1 MSKTDIYK
9 DIYTRTNGAVMV
21 GVVGPVRTGKST
33 FIKRFMETLVIPNID
48 DVYARERAKDELPQ
62 SGSGRTIMTS
72 EPKFVP
78 EEAVNISLDGDINL
92 SVRLV
97 DCVGYMVDGASGLL
111 DDGTERMVTT
121 PWFDHEVSMTEAA
134 EEGTHKVITDHSTIG
149 LVVTTDGTICDI
161 PRESYVE
168 PEERVI
174 NELISIGKPFAVLL
188 NSAYPDSEEAI
199 KIAEEIEG
207 KFNVPCMRLNCQT
220 LTDSDITEIMST
232 VLGQFPASELA
243 IWLPTWFEKLSDDFE
258 EKRELYSLMAE
269 LGQKVEKISDVNSF
283 LDSLSEIETVKGAA
297 IKESDLGSGVINIG
311 IEVPESLYY
320 DIIRRETGFEISDDG
335 EMLTQLIELGKMKRE
350 YDRVKSALC
359 DVREKGYGVVL
370 PAQEEL
376 EIEEPKIVK
385 QGGKYVVKLKATAPA
400 IHMLKT
406 GIETEVSPA
415 VGGEGASEEIIS
427 FLLQGYDGD
436 MSKLWESNIFGKPLY
451 DIAKDGIE
459 DKLNSLPDNA
469 RIKLQDTLQ
478 RIINEGSGM
487 LICIL
492 L

>member
-1 MSKTDIYK
+1 MTKSDIYK
-9 DIYTRTNGAVMV
+9 DIYTRTNGAVML
-21 GVVGPVRTGKST
+21 GIVGPVRTGKST

-48 DVYARERAKDELPQ
+48 DVYVRERAKDELPQ

-78 EEAVNISLDGDINL
+78 EEAVNISIDGDINL

-97 DCVGYMVDGASGLL
+97 DCVGYMVEGASGLL

-134 EEGTHKVITDHSTIG
+134 EEGTYKVINDHSTIG

-161 PRESYVE
+161 PRENYVE

-174 NELISIGKPFAVLL
+174 NELLSIGKPFAVLL
-188 NSAYPDSEEAI
+188 NSADPNGESAI
-199 KIAEEIEG
+199 KIAEQIEE
-207 KFNVPCMRLNCQT
+207 KYSVPCMRLNCQE
-220 LTDSDITEIMST
+220 LSDKDITDIMSN

-243 IWLPTWFEKLSDDFE
+243 IWLPSWFEKLSDDFE
-258 EKRELYSLMAE
+258 EKSSLYALMAE
-269 LGQKVEKISDVNSF
+269 LGGKIEKISDIKDF
-283 LDSLSEIETVKGAA
+283 LDALNECEIVKRAV
-297 IKESDLGSGVINIG
+297 IKASDMGSGTINIG
-311 IEVPESLYY
+311 IDVPESLYY
-320 DIIRRETGFEISDDG
+320 DIISRETGFDIADDG
-335 EMLTQLIELGKMKRE
+335 ELLTNLVELSKMKKE
-350 YDRVKSALC
+350 YDKVKVALE
-359 DVREKGYGVVL
+359 DVKTKGYGVVL
-370 PAQEEL
+370 PSQEEL

-385 QGGKYVVKLKATAPA
+385 QGGRYSVKLKASAPA

-406 GIETEVSPA
+406 GVVTEISPA

-451 DIAKDGIE
+451 DIAKEGIE
-459 DKLNSLPDNA
+459 EKLAALPDNA
-469 RIKLQDTLQ
+469 RIKLQETLQ

>member
-48 DVYARERAKDELPQ
+48 DVYVRERAKDELPQ

-78 EEAVNISLDGDINL
+78 EEAVNISIDGDINL

-97 DCVGYMVDGASGLL
+97 DCVGYMVDCASGLL

-134 EEGTHKVITDHSTIG
+134 GEGTHRVITDHSTIG

-188 NSAYPDSEEAI
+188 NSADPDSEAAI
-199 KIAEEIEG
+199 EIAEQIEE
-207 KFNVPCMRLNCQT
+207 KYNVPCMRLNC
-220 LTDSDITEIMST
+220 LYLSDNDITEIMST

-243 IWLPTWFEKLSDDFE
+243 IWLPTWFEKLSDEFE
-258 EKRELYSLMAE
+258 EKRNLYSLMAE
-269 LGQKVEKISDVNSF
+269 LGQKVERISDVNTF
-283 LDSLSEIETVKGAA
+283 LDALSDSETVSGAL
-297 IKESDLGSGVINIG
+297 IRESDLGSGRINIG
-311 IEVPESLYY
+311 IDIPDSLYY
-320 DIIRRETGFEISDDG
+320 DIIKRETGFEINDDG
-335 EMLTQLIELGKMKRE
+335 EMLTELIELGRMKKE
-350 YDRVKSALC
+350 YDRVKSALE
-359 DVREKGYGVVL
+359 DVRTKGYGVVL

-385 QGGKYVVKLKATAPA
+385 QGGKYAVKLKATAPA

-406 GIETEVSPA
+406 GVVTEVSPA

-436 MSKLWESNIFGKPLY
+436 MSKLWGSNIFGKPLY
-451 DIAKDGIE
+451 DIAKEGIE
-459 DKLNSLPDNA
+459 DKLSSLPDNA
-469 RIKLQDTLQ
+469 RIKLQETLQ

>member
-1 MSKTDIYK
+1 MEKTDIYK
-9 DIYTRTNGAVMV
+9 DIYTRTNGAVML

-33 FIKRFMETLVIPNID
+33 FIKRFMETLVIPNIE

-78 EEAVNISLDGDINL
+78 EEAVNICIDEGINL

-97 DCVGYMVDGASGLL
+97 DCVGYMVNGASGLL

-134 EEGTHKVITDHSTIG
+134 EEGTYKVINDHSTIG

-174 NELISIGKPFAVLL
+174 NELIKIGKPFAVLL
-188 NSAYPDSEEAI
+188 NSANPNSEAAI
-199 KIAEEIEG
+199 KIAAEIEE
-207 KFNVPCMRLNCQT
+207 KYNVPCMRLNCQE
-220 LTDSDITEIMST
+220 LSDKDISEIMSG

-243 IWLPTWFEKLSDDFE
+243 IWLPNWFSKLDDGFE
-258 EKRELYSLMAE
+258 EKSCLYGVMSELAKNIE
-269 LGQKVEKISDVNSF
+269 KVSDISDF
-283 LDSLSEIETVKGAA
+283 IERLRECETVENTFVKS
-297 IKESDLGSGVINIG
+297 SDMGSGVINIG
-311 IEVPESLYY
+311 VDMPDALYY
-320 DIIRRETGFEISDDG
+320 DIISRETGFSISDDG
-335 EMLTQLIELGKMKRE
+335 EMLSQLIELSKMKRE
-350 YDRVKSALC
+350 YDRVAEALN
-359 DVREKGYGVVL
+359 DVKTKGYGVVM
-370 PAQEEL
+370 PSQEEL
-376 EIEEPKIVK
+376 QIEEPKIVR
-385 QGGKYVVKLKATAPA
+385 QGGKYAVKLKASAPA

-406 GIETEVSPA
+406 GVETEVSPA

-451 DIAKDGIE
+451 ELAREGIE
-459 DKLNSLPDNA
+459 QKLAEMPDNA
-469 RIKLQDTLQ
+469 RVKLQETLQ
-478 RIINEGSGM
+478 KIINEGGGM

>member
-1 MSKTDIYK
+1 MTKTDIYK
-9 DIYTRTNGAVMV
+9 DIYTRTNGAVML

-33 FIKRFMETLVIPNID
+33 FIKRFMETLVIPNIE

-78 EEAVNISLDGDINL
+78 EEAVNISIDDEINL

-97 DCVGYMVDGASGLL
+97 DCVGYMVEGSSGLL

-134 EEGTHKVITDHSTIG
+134 EEGTYRVITDHSTIG

-161 PRESYVE
+161 PRENYIE

-188 NSAYPDSEEAI
+188 NSAEPDGEKAIEIARQIEE
-199 KIAEEIEG
+199 KY
-207 KFNVPCMRLNCQT
+207 NVPCMRLNCQW
-220 LTDSDITEIMST
+220 LTDKDITDIMSK

-243 IWLPTWFEKLSDDFE
+243 IWLPSWFEKLSDDFE
-258 EKRELYSLMAE
+258 EKSSLYNLMAE
-269 LGQKVEKISDVNSF
+269 LSGGVEKISDVSGF
-283 LDSLSEIETVKGAA
+283 LASLNEFEAVKNAY
-297 IKESDLGSGVINIG
+297 IKTSDMGSGVINIG
-311 IEVPESLYY
+311 IDMPDTMYY
-320 DIIRRETGFEISDDG
+320 DIISRETGFEISDDG
-335 EMLTQLIELGKMKRE
+335 ELLTELIELSKMKRE
-350 YDRVKSALC
+350 YDRVKPALE
-359 DVREKGYGVVL
+359 DVKEKGYGVVL
-370 PAQEEL
+370 PSQEEL
-376 EIEEPKIVK
+376 NIEEPKIVK
-385 QGGKYVVKLKATAPA
+385 QGGKYAVKLKASAPA

-406 GIETEVSPA
+406 GVVTEVSPA

-436 MSKLWESNIFGKPLY
+436 MTKLWESNIFGKPLY
-451 DIAKDGIE
+451 DIAKEGIE
-459 DKLNSLPDNA
+459 AKLAAMPDNA
-469 RIKLQDTLQ
+469 RVKLQETLQ

>member
-1 MSKTDIYK
+1 MTKSDIYK
-9 DIYTRTNGAVMV
+9 DIYTRTNGAVML
-21 GVVGPVRTGKST
+21 GIVGPVRTGKST

-78 EEAVNISLDGDINL
+78 EDAVNISIDGDINL

-97 DCVGYMVDGASGLL
+97 DCVGYMVEGASGLL

-134 EEGTHKVITDHSTIG
+134 EEGTYKVINDHSTIG

-161 PRESYVE
+161 PRENYVE

-174 NELISIGKPFAVLL
+174 NELLSIGKPFAVLL
-188 NSAYPDSEEAI
+188 NSADPNGESAI
-199 KIAEEIEG
+199 KIAEQIEE
-207 KFNVPCMRLNCQT
+207 KYNVPCMRLNCQE
-220 LTDSDITEIMST
+220 LSDKDITDIMSN

-243 IWLPTWFEKLSDDFE
+243 LWLPSWFEKLSDDFE
-258 EKRELYSLMAE
+258 EKSSLYALMAE
-269 LGQKVEKISDVNSF
+269 LGGKIEKISDIKDF
-283 LDSLSEIETVKGAA
+283 LDALNECEIVKSAV
-297 IKESDLGSGVINIG
+297 IKASDMGSGTINIG
-311 IEVPESLYY
+311 IDVPDSLYY
-320 DIIRRETGFEISDDG
+320 DIISRETGFDIADDG
-335 EMLTQLIELGKMKRE
+335 ELLTILVELSKMKKE
-350 YDRVKSALC
+350 YDKVKVALE
-359 DVREKGYGVVL
+359 DVKTKGYGVVL
-370 PAQEEL
+370 PSQEEL

-385 QGGKYVVKLKATAPA
+385 QGGRYSVKLKASAPA

-406 GIETEVSPA
+406 GVITEISPA

-451 DIAKDGIE
+451 DIAKEGIE
-459 DKLNSLPDNA
+459 EKLAALPDNA
-469 RIKLQDTLQ
+469 RIKLQETLQ

>member
-1 MSKTDIYK
+1 MTKTDIYK
-9 DIYTRTNGAVMV
+9 DIYTRTNGAVML

-33 FIKRFMETLVIPNID
+33 FIKRFMETLVIPNIE

-78 EEAVNISLDGDINL
+78 EEAVNISIDDEINL

-121 PWFDHEVSMTEAA
+121 PWFEHEVSMTEAA
-134 EEGTHKVITDHSTIG
+134 EEGTYRVITDHSTIG

-161 PRESYVE
+161 PRESYIE

-174 NELISIGKPFAVLL
+174 SELISIGKPFAVLL
-188 NSAYPDSEEAI
+188 NSAEPDGEKAIEIAQQIEE
-199 KIAEEIEG
+199 KY
-207 KFNVPCMRLNCQT
+207 NVPCMRLNCQW
-220 LTDSDITEIMST
+220 LTDKDITDIMSK

-243 IWLPTWFEKLSDDFE
+243 IWLPSWFEKLSDDFE
-258 EKRELYSLMAE
+258 EKSSLYNLMAE
-269 LGQKVEKISDVNSF
+269 LSGDIEKISDVSGF
-283 LDSLSEIETVKGAA
+283 LASLNEFETVKSAYV
-297 IKESDLGSGVINIG
+297 KTSDMGSGVINIG
-311 IEVPESLYY
+311 IDMPDSMYY
-320 DIIRRETGFEISDDG
+320 DIISRETGFEISDDG
-335 EMLTQLIELGKMKRE
+335 ELLTELIELSKMKRE
-350 YDRVKSALC
+350 YDRVRAALE

-370 PAQEEL
+370 PSQDEL
-376 EIEEPKIVK
+376 NIEEPKIVK
-385 QGGKYVVKLKATAPA
+385 QGGKYAVKLKASAPA

-406 GIETEVSPA
+406 GVVTEVSPA

-436 MSKLWESNIFGKPLY
+436 MTKLWESNIFGKPLY
-451 DIAKDGIE
+451 DIAREGIE
-459 DKLNSLPDNA
+459 EKLAAMPDNA
-469 RIKLQDTLQ
+469 RVKLQETLQ

>member
-48 DVYARERAKDELPQ
+48 DVYVRERAKDELPQ

-78 EEAVNISLDGDINL
+78 EEAVNISIDGDINL

-134 EEGTHKVITDHSTIG
+134 EEGTHRVITDHSTIG

-188 NSAYPDSEEAI
+188 NSADPDSEAAVE
-199 KIAEEIEG
+199 IAEQIEE
-207 KFNVPCMRLNCQT
+207 KYNVPCMRLNC
-220 LTDSDITEIMST
+220 LYLSDNDITEIMST

-243 IWLPTWFEKLSDDFE
+243 IWLPTWFEKLSDEFE
-258 EKRELYSLMAE
+258 EKRNLYSLMAE
-269 LGQKVEKISDVNSF
+269 LGQKVERISDVNTF
-283 LDSLSEIETVKGAA
+283 LDALSDSENVSGAL
-297 IKESDLGSGVINIG
+297 IRESDLGSGRINIG
-311 IEVPESLYY
+311 IDIPDSLYY
-320 DIIRRETGFEISDDG
+320 DIIKRETGFEINDDG
-335 EMLTQLIELGKMKRE
+335 EMLTELIELGRMKKE
-350 YDRVKSALC
+350 YDRVKSALE
-359 DVREKGYGVVL
+359 DVRTKGYGVVL

-385 QGGKYVVKLKATAPA
+385 QGGKYAVKLKATAPA

-406 GIETEVSPA
+406 GVVTEVSPA

-451 DIAKDGIE
+451 DIAKEGIE
-459 DKLNSLPDNA
+459 DKLSSLPDNA
-469 RIKLQDTLQ
+469 RIKLQETLQ

>member
-1 MSKTDIYK
+1 MTKLDIYK
-9 DIYTRTNGAVMV
+9 DIYTRTNGAVML
-21 GVVGPVRTGKST
+21 GIVGPVRTGKST

-48 DVYARERAKDELPQ
+48 DVYVRERAKDELPQ

-78 EEAVNISLDGDINL
+78 EEAVNISIDGDINL

-97 DCVGYMVDGASGLL
+97 DCVGYMVEGASGLL

-134 EEGTHKVITDHSTIG
+134 EEGTYKVINDHSTIG

-161 PRESYVE
+161 PRENYVE

-174 NELISIGKPFAVLL
+174 NELLSIGKPFAVLL
-188 NSAYPDSEEAI
+188 NSADPNGESAI
-199 KIAEEIEG
+199 KIAEQIEE
-207 KFNVPCMRLNCQT
+207 KYSVPCMRLNCQE
-220 LTDSDITEIMST
+220 LSDKDITDIMSN

-243 IWLPTWFEKLSDDFE
+243 IWLPSWFEKLSDDFE
-258 EKRELYSLMAE
+258 EKSSLYALMAE
-269 LGQKVEKISDVNSF
+269 LGGKIEKISDIKDF
-283 LDSLSEIETVKGAA
+283 LDALNECEIVKRAV
-297 IKESDLGSGVINIG
+297 IKASDMGSGTINIG
-311 IEVPESLYY
+311 IDVPDSLYY
-320 DIIRRETGFEISDDG
+320 DIISRETGFDIADDG
-335 EMLTQLIELGKMKRE
+335 ELLTNLVELSKMKKE
-350 YDRVKSALC
+350 YDKVKVALE
-359 DVREKGYGVVL
+359 DVKTKGYGVVL
-370 PAQEEL
+370 PSQEEL

-385 QGGKYVVKLKATAPA
+385 QGGRYSVKLKASAPA

-406 GIETEVSPA
+406 GVVTEISPA

-451 DIAKDGIE
+451 DIAKEGIE
-459 DKLNSLPDNA
+459 EKLAALPDNA
-469 RIKLQDTLQ
+469 RIKLQETLQ

>member
-1 MSKTDIYK
+1 MTKTDIYK
-9 DIYTRTNGAVMV
+9 DIFSRTNGAVMI

-48 DVYARERAKDELPQ
+48 DVYVRERAKDELPQ

-78 EEAVNISLDGDINL
+78 EEAVNISIDDGINI

-97 DCVGYMVDGASGLL
+97 DCVGYMVDGASGLM

-134 EEGTHKVITDHSTIG
+134 EEGTYKVINEHSTIG

-188 NSAYPDSEEAI
+188 NSADPDGAAAI
-199 KIAEEIEG
+199 SIAEEIEA
-207 KFNVPCMRLNCQT
+207 KYNVPCMRLNCQW
-220 LTDSDITEIMST
+220 LDDKDITEIMSK

-243 IWLPTWFEKLSDDFE
+243 IWLPTWFEKLGDDFE
-258 EKRELYSLMAE
+258 EKKSLYNLMAE
-269 LGQKVEKISDVNSF
+269 LSNDIERISDVNGF
-283 LDSLSEIETVKGAA
+283 LNSLNEFELVKDAY
-297 IKESDLGSGVINIG
+297 IKTSDMGSGVINIA
-311 IEVPESLYY
+311 IDMPDSLYY
-320 DIIRRETGFEISDDG
+320 DIISRETGFEIADDG
-335 EMLTQLIELGKMKRE
+335 EMLSILIELSKMKRE
-350 YDRVKSALC
+350 YDRVKSALE
-359 DVREKGYGVVL
+359 DVKEKGYGVVL
-370 PAQEEL
+370 PSQEEL

-385 QGGKYVVKLKATAPA
+385 QGGKYAVKLKASAPA

-406 GIETEVSPA
+406 GVVTEVSPA

-451 DIAKDGIE
+451 DLAREGIE
-459 DKLNSLPDNA
+459 EKLSSLPDNA
-469 RIKLQDTLQ
+469 RVKLQETLQ

>member
-1 MSKTDIYK
+1 MTKTDIYK
-9 DIYTRTNGAVMV
+9 DIYTRTNGAVML

-48 DVYARERAKDELPQ
+48 DIYARERAKDELPQ

-78 EEAVNISLDGDINL
+78 EEAVNIRLDGDINL

-97 DCVGYMVDGASGLL
+97 DCVGYMVDGASGLM
-111 DDGTERMVTT
+111 DDGEERMVTT

-134 EEGTHKVITDHSTIG
+134 EEGTYKVISDHSTIG

-161 PRESYVE
+161 PRESYVA

-188 NSAYPDSEEAI
+188 NSADPNGEAAI
-199 KIAEEIEG
+199 RIAEEIEE
-207 KFNVPCMRLNCQT
+207 KYNVPCMRLNCQE
-220 LTDSDITEIMST
+220 LSDKDITEIMRN

-243 IWLPTWFEKLSDDFE
+243 IWLPRWFEKLNDDFE
-258 EKRELYSLMAE
+258 EKSSLYSLMAE
-269 LGQKVEKISDVNSF
+269 LGQSIDKISDIDEF
-283 LDSLSEIETVKGAA
+283 LSALNENEMVENAYVDA
-297 IKESDLGSGVINIG
+297 SDMGSGTINIK
-311 IEVPESLYY
+311 IDVPDSLYY
-320 DIIRRETGFEISDDG
+320 DIISRETGFEINDDG
-335 EMLTQLIELGKMKRE
+335 ELLSELIELSKMKRE
-350 YDRVKSALC
+350 YDRVKSALE
-359 DVREKGYGVVL
+359 DVKTKGYGVVM
-370 PAQEEL
+370 PSQEEL

-385 QGGKYVVKLKATAPA
+385 QGGKYSVKLKASAPA

-406 GIETEVSPA
+406 GVVTEVSPA

-451 DIAKDGIE
+451 DIAKEGIE
-459 DKLNSLPDNA
+459 EKLAAMPENA
-469 RIKLQDTLQ
+469 RVKLQETLQ
-478 RIINEGSGM
+478 RIINEGGGM

>member
-1 MSKTDIYK
+1 MTKSDIYK
-9 DIYTRTNGAVMV
+9 DIYTRTNGAVML
-21 GVVGPVRTGKST
+21 GIVGPVRTGKST

-48 DVYARERAKDELPQ
+48 DVYVRERAKDELPQ

-78 EEAVNISLDGDINL
+78 EEAVNISIDGDINL

-97 DCVGYMVDGASGLL
+97 DCVGYMVEGASGLL

-134 EEGTHKVITDHSTIG
+134 EEGTYKVINDHSTIG

-161 PRESYVE
+161 PRENYVE

-174 NELISIGKPFAVLL
+174 NELLSIGKPFAVLL
-188 NSAYPDSEEAI
+188 NSADPNGESAI
-199 KIAEEIEG
+199 KIAEQIEE
-207 KFNVPCMRLNCQT
+207 KYSVPCMRLNCQE
-220 LTDSDITEIMST
+220 LSDKDITDIMSN

-243 IWLPTWFEKLSDDFE
+243 IWLPSWFEKLSDDFE
-258 EKRELYSLMAE
+258 EKSSLYALMAE
-269 LGQKVEKISDVNSF
+269 LGGKIEKISDIKDF
-283 LDSLSEIETVKGAA
+283 LDALNECEIVKRAV
-297 IKESDLGSGVINIG
+297 IKASDMGSGTINIG
-311 IEVPESLYY
+311 IDVPDSLYY
-320 DIIRRETGFEISDDG
+320 DIISRETGFDIADDG
-335 EMLTQLIELGKMKRE
+335 ELLTNLVELSKMKKE
-350 YDRVKSALC
+350 YDKVKVALE
-359 DVREKGYGVVL
+359 DVKTKGYGVVL
-370 PAQEEL
+370 PSQEEL

-385 QGGKYVVKLKATAPA
+385 QGGRYSVKLKASAPA

-406 GIETEVSPA
+406 GVVTEINPA

-451 DIAKDGIE
+451 DIAKEGIE
-459 DKLNSLPDNA
+459 EKLAALPDNA
-469 RIKLQDTLQ
+469 RIKLQETLQ

>member
-1 MSKTDIYK
+1 MTKTDIYK
-9 DIYTRTNGAVMV
+9 DIYTRTNGAVML

-48 DVYARERAKDELPQ
+48 DIYARERAKDELPQ

-97 DCVGYMVDGASGLL
+97 DCVGYMVDGASGLM
-111 DDGTERMVTT
+111 DDGEERMVTT

-134 EEGTHKVITDHSTIG
+134 EEGTYKVISDHSTIG

-161 PRESYVE
+161 PRESYVA

-188 NSAYPDSEEAI
+188 NSAYPNGEAAI
-199 KIAEEIEG
+199 RIAEEIEE
-207 KFNVPCMRLNCQT
+207 KYNVPCMRLNCQE
-220 LTDSDITEIMST
+220 LSDKDITEIMRN

-243 IWLPTWFEKLSDDFE
+243 IWLPRWFEKLNDDFE
-258 EKRELYSLMAE
+258 EKSSLYSLMAE
-269 LGQKVEKISDVNSF
+269 LGQSIDKISDIDEF
-283 LDSLSEIETVKGAA
+283 LSALNENEMVENAYVDA
-297 IKESDLGSGVINIG
+297 SDMGSGTINIK
-311 IEVPESLYY
+311 IDVPDSLYY
-320 DIIRRETGFEISDDG
+320 DIISRETGFEINDDG
-335 EMLTQLIELGKMKRE
+335 ELLSELIELSKMKRE
-350 YDRVKSALC
+350 YDRVKSALE
-359 DVREKGYGVVL
+359 DVKTKGYGVVM
-370 PAQEEL
+370 PSQEEL

-385 QGGKYVVKLKATAPA
+385 QGGKYSVKLKASAPA

-406 GIETEVSPA
+406 GVVTEVSPA

-451 DIAKDGIE
+451 DIAKEGIE
-459 DKLNSLPDNA
+459 EKLAAMPENA
-469 RIKLQDTLQ
+469 RVKLQETLQ
-478 RIINEGSGM
+478 RIINEGGGM